1 MFGKSMT
8 LFKLFGFE
16 VKIDISWIFIAVL
29 ITWSLAK
36 GFFPGYYNNLEPETY
51 WWMGIAGAIGLFI
64 SIIIHELF
72 HSLVA
77 RRFGIQM
84 RGITLFIFGGVA
96 EMDEE
101 PDSPKTEFFMAIVGP
116 IVSIIIAFIFY
127 GLYYWGNNNGWPRA
141 QIGVLDYLWWINLIL
156 AGFNLLPAFP
166 LDGGRVFRSALWQY
180 KGNIQWATRIA
191 TNVGRGFGFFL
202 IIIGI
207 YFILKGSFING
218 LWWALTGLFLRNA
231 SQMSLHRTLIR
242 KALEGESAGKFMKK
256 NPVTVSS
263 SITINNLV
271 QNYIYKYHYKM
282 FPVVDGK
289 KLIGCISTTQV
300 KEIPKAKWSRYK
312 VSEGIKHCSPENSVS
327 PDTDAMKV
335 FSIMSKT
342 KNSRLMVLSKDK
354 IVGVIT
360 LKDMLEFLALKLD
373 LEGEDLQMPGIN
385 KNDLE

>member
-1 MFGKSMT
+1 MFGRGVK

-16 VKIDISWIFIAVL
+16 VRIDMSWIFIAVL
-29 ITWSLAK
+29 ISWSLAK
-36 GFFPGYYNNLEPETY
+36 GFFPNNYNNLEPETY
-51 WWMGIAGAIGLFI
+51 WWMGIAGALGLFV

-101 PDSPKTEFFMAIVGP
+101 PDSPKSEFFMAGVGP
-116 IVSIIIAFIFY
+116 LVSLIISFIFY
-127 GLYYWGNNNGWPRA
+127 GLYYWGNKSEWPTA
-141 QIGVLDYLWWINLIL
+141 SIGVLNYLWWINLLL

-166 LDGGRVFRSALWQY
+166 LDGGRVFRSALWRF

-191 TNVGRGFGFFL
+191 TRVGRGFGLFL

-207 YFILKGSFING
+207 YYILIGAFING
-218 LWWALTGLFLRNA
+218 MWWVLIGVFLRNA
-231 SQMSLHRTLIR
+231 SQMSYQRTLIR

-256 NPVTVSS
+256 DPVTVPSS
-263 SITINNLV
+263 TTIDNLV

-289 KLIGCISTTQV
+289 NLIGCISTTQV
-300 KEIPKAKWSRYK
+300 KEIPRAKWSRYK
-312 VSEGIKHCSPENSVS
+312 VSDEVKHCSPENSVS
-327 PDTDAMKV
+327 PDTDAMEV

-342 KNSRLMVLSKDK
+342 KNSRLMVIKNNK
-354 IVGVIT
+354 IIGVIT

-373 LEGEDLQMPGIN
+373 LEGEDLRMPGIN
-385 KNDLE
+385 